1 MSNILN
7 CTRQNPIH
15 YIYHIS
21 DIHIN
26 CDKRHDEYKIIFDT
40 FYKKIK
46 NNSAVIITGNLL
58 NSKSRI
64 TSKQIILARNFLFNI
79 SQKCPLIIIPG
90 KLDKYENIMAII
102 TNGNLPLN
110 NINFLTEKGNYIL
123 NNINFSYF
131 TDQFLTTNIT
141 TNITTDIKTNTTNNI
156 KIGLYHGGVE
166 SYDLYSGKHSTNKTM
181 KLKHFDNCNYTLLGG
196 ITKTQFINKEK
207 TIAYAGS
214 MIQKNHKEDWRN
226 HGYILLDL
234 KENTIRHFHLKN
246 NYRFVKIKILDEK
259 LMTPLECFP
268 KNLYVEWNITETGS
282 GMESKINKIQNDIKN
297 KFNIIEETYNYNS
310 FTKEIKN
317 EDNFT
322 FDLSIDKQKS
332 YAIEWLK
339 SNGTIIEEKEQ
350 KELFN
355 LIEKYNNKI
364 KFEKKPFIKWKLIKL
379 EFENILCYRK
389 KQSLFFENFK
399 NINGIIAENNA
410 GKSALFDILTFSLF
424 GKCSR
429 ADTYSYNDLINVNS
443 ESNLQTSVVIKD
455 DNNIYIIKRY
465 ILNKK
470 LKITIIKNNIIIH
483 ENSLREATTYLA
495 NLIGTY
501 DDFMTTCF
509 MAQNNIHNFLL
520 MTGKNQKDFISR
532 IFQLNIYDK
541 LHKLLKN
548 DNKSFKN
555 KIKELKEKIN
565 SFDEKNITENI
576 TSIEN
581 ETKELKENKSI
592 ICSENK
598 TYIEKKKN
606 LVLKPLL
613 FDNNND
619 SILSLQNNLNHLVN
633 KISSIKNNFK
643 DLDTNTLESLEDEL
657 HNNKVEDNEI
667 LWNEINKLCNKLKE
681 LRGKKI
687 KHSKYSSFDKRLKKI
702 TKTIKSS
709 NDFLQNNECITPS
722 IKILETEIKNLTET
736 LPNLN
741 KLNNKYLDKIYNL
754 YNVSPCNI
762 ENEFKKIKDKF
773 NENLIENNENLIKNK
788 NNLLKN
794 KYKLE
799 FKIKN
804 IIITKKDLSLYEY
817 NPNCKYCCNNTFVI
831 EAKNKLKDEKNIT
844 EELKNINNK
853 LEIIEIKLLNK
864 KIKLFEKGLNE
875 FKTKEHNEKI
885 LHDTNNKIKNKN
897 NKLKKLNKIILVK
910 ENLEKLKKIKD
921 IFITNYNN
929 SKKINKIK
937 NKIKNIKKINQCEKD
952 LYIIKNSIKIK
963 EENKIIKDNNNKIN
977 YELNLINN
985 SIEINNRKN
994 INFIKKETELQYK
1007 LKEFKKDYKILKE
1020 FKNNFENLE
1029 NNMKIMKY
1037 FISLTH
1043 HSGVPFFLIKKITLL
1058 LQNTVNNVLSKYTD
1072 IKVKIKNLKET
1083 SIKIYNEKYNNGL
1096 NARMLCG
1103 SEIFLVELAFRIGFQ
1118 SLSTVSK
1125 PNFFICDEG
1134 WSCLDENKIN
1144 KLNTILKTIN
1154 EYNDYMLTVSHIQS
1168 VKKWINTNIHITI
1181 DNNGY
1186 RNISI
1191 N

>member
-7 CTRQNPIH
+7 CTNKNPI
-15 YIYHIS
+15 YYLYHIS

-79 SQKCPLIIIPG
+79 SQKCPLILIPG

-110 NINFLTEKGNYIL
+110 NINFLTKKGNYIL

-131 TDQFLTTNIT
+131 TDQFLTTNIE
-141 TNITTDIKTNTTNNI
+141 TNIN
-156 KIGLYHGGVE
+156 IGLYHGGVE
-166 SYDLYSGKHSTNKTM
+166 SYDLYSGKSSTSKIM
-181 KLKHFDNCNYTLLGG
+181 KLKNFDNCNYTLLGG

-207 TIAYAGS
+207 TIVYAGS

-226 HGYILLDL
+226 HGYNLLDL

-259 LMTPLECFP
+259 LMTHIEYFP

-310 FTKEIKN
+310 FIKEIKN

-322 FDLSIDKQKS
+322 FDLSIDKQKL
-332 YAIEWLK
+332 YAVEWLK

-389 KQSLFFENFK
+389 KQSLCFENFK

-443 ESNLQTSVVIKD
+443 ESNLKTSVIIKD

-470 LKITIIKNNIIIH
+470 LKITIIKNNIIIYD
-483 ENSLREATTYLA
+483 NSLREASTYLT

-555 KIKELKEKIN
+555 KLKELKEKIN

-576 TSIEN
+576 TCIEN
-581 ETKELKENKSI
+581 QIKELKENNSD

-598 TYIEKKKN
+598 AYMEKKKN
-606 LVLKPLL
+606 LTLKPLL

-619 SILSLQNNLNHLVN
+619 SILSLQDKLNQLIN

-643 DLDTNTLESLEDEL
+643 DLDTNNLESLEEEL
-657 HNNKVEDNEI
+657 RNNKVEDNEV
-667 LWNEINKLCNKLKE
+667 LWDEINNLCNKLKE
-681 LRGKKI
+681 LRGKKL
-687 KHSKYSSFDKRLKKI
+687 KHSKYSSFEKRLKKI
-702 TKTIKSS
+702 TKTIK
-709 NDFLQNNECITPS
+709 NTIEFLQNNECNTLS

-773 NENLIENNENLIKNK
+773 NNTLTENNENLIENK

-804 IIITKKDLSLYEY
+804 IIITKKDLSKHEY
-817 NPNCKYCCNNTFVI
+817 DPKCKYCCNNTFII
-831 EAKNKLKDEKNIT
+831 EAKNKIKNEKNII

-864 KIKLFEKGLNE
+864 KIKLFEKGLLE
-875 FKTKEHNEKI
+875 FKIKEHNEKI
-885 LHDTNNKIKNKN
+885 LHDTNKEIKNKN
-897 NKLKKLNKIILVK
+897 KKLKKLNKIILVK

-937 NKIKNIKKINQCEKD
+937 NKIKNIKRINQYEKD
-952 LYIIKNSIKIK
+952 LFIIENSIKIK
-963 EENKIIKDNNNKIN
+963 KENKIIKDNNNKIN

-1020 FKNNFENLE
+1020 YKNDFEDLE

-1058 LQNTVNNVLSKYTD
+1058 LQDTINNILSKYTD
-1072 IKVKIKNLKET
+1072 MQVKIKNIKET
-1083 SIKIYNEKYNNGL
+1083 SIKIYSEKYNNGL

-1103 SEIFLVELAFRIGFQ
+1103 SEIFLVELAFRIAFQ

-1134 WSCLDENKIN
+1134 WSCLDQNKIN

-1181 DNNGY
+1181 NNNGY